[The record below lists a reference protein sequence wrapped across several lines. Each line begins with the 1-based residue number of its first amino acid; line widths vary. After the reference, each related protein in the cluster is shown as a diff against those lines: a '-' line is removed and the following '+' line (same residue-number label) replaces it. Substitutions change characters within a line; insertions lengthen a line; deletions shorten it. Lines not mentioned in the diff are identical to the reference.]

1 VSVAVKSSVERS
13 RWWLIAA
20 LIAAS
25 MAAPSVANAEDVWRR
40 LSLRLEGGVGYM
52 LGDYQQRVL
61 TQGLALHGAARAG
74 FVLVGPVALQVGF
87 DSVLFPNERG
97 GGQSWLVGGGLR
109 AEPSVGRI
117 GRVTVDANAG
127 AALTGPYLRFGYN
140 AGAGFEFNATS
151 FLAVG
156 PSVRFHHVVATD
168 GDVSG
173 SALFL
178 SGGAMLTLHG
188 PPEVAR
194 AARDSDSDGVID
206 GDDLCVDVAA
216 GSRPDPAR
224 AGCPLTDRDSDG
236 VSDREDLCPDTAA
249 GAQPDHARPGCPAGD
264 ADGDG
269 VTDAEDVCPTNAQGA
284 NADPSR
290 RGCPDGDDDNDRVRN
305 SVDQCRAQHHGMHP
319 DPSRAGCP
327 APDGD
332 NDNVPDRVDACPSE
346 PGQPHPN
353 RARNGC
359 PGMVRVEDGQI
370 RTLEPVFFD
379 TNSDRIQPRSE
390 RLLQSL
396 ADALQASPE
405 IQRLGVHGHTDD
417 VGEDGQNL
425 ELSTRR
431 AASVL
436 QWLVRHN
443 VAADRL
449 ESRGFGET
457 RPLVPGQSEQARA
470 VNRRVEFRI
479 LQSTASGAAASTM

>member
-1 VSVAVKSSVERS
+1 MATHPSS
-13 RWWLIAA
+13 ITTA
-20 LIAAS
+20 LLAFAAS
-25 MAAPSVANAEDVWRR
+25 LATLTAPRDVKAEDVWRR
-40 LSLRLEGGVGYM
+40 LSFRLEGGVGYM

-61 TQGLALHGAARAG
+61 SQGLALHGAARAG
-74 FVLVGPVALQVGF
+74 FVIVGPVALQAGF
-87 DSVLFPNERG
+87 DSVWFPNERG
-97 GGQSWLVGGGLR
+97 GGQSWLAGAGVR
-109 AEPSVGRI
+109 VEPSVGRV
-117 GRVTVDANAG
+117 GRVSVDANAG
-127 AALTGPYLRFGYN
+127 AAITGPFLRFGYN
-140 AGAGFEFNATS
+140 AGAGFEFNVAS

-156 PSVRFHHVVATD
+156 PSVRFHHVVATE

-178 SGGAMLTLHG
+178 SGGATVTLRP

-194 AARDSDSDGVID
+194 AARDTDNDGVSD
-206 GDDLCVDVAA
+206 GDDLCVDQPA
-216 GSRPDPAR
+216 GSAPDPAR
-224 AGCPLTDRDSDG
+224 PGCPLTDRDGDG
-236 VSDREDLCPDTAA
+236 VTDRDDLCADAPA
-249 GAQPDHARPGCPAGD
+249 GAQPDRARRGCPAGD

-269 VTDAEDVCPTNAQGA
+269 VVDADDACPTNAQGA
-284 NADPSR
+284 HADPAR

-305 SVDQCRAQHHGMHP
+305 SVDQCRAQHQGMHP
-319 DPSRAGCP
+319 DPARAGCP

-332 NDNVPDRVDACPSE
+332 NDNVPDRVDACPTE
-346 PGQPHPN
+346 PGQPHPD

-370 RTLEPVFFD
+370 RTLEPIFFE
-379 TNSDRIQPRSE
+379 TSSDRILPRSE

-405 IQRLGVHGHTDD
+405 IQRLGVYGHTDD
-417 VGEDGQNL
+417 VGEDAANL

-431 AASVL
+431 AAAVV

-443 VAADRL
+443 VAAERL
-449 ESRGFGET
+449 ESRGFGEA

-479 LQSTASGAAASTM
+479 LQSTAGRAADSAM